1 MVAARRAV
9 LFVTEIGLQQC
20 HFEGDSEIGIKA
32 LQNGDMLSSS
42 FGYLLRDTLIHVTSL
57 RSFSFSH
64 IVRQGN
70 TVAHALAQ
78 RVRLSFPLIVWIEYV
93 PSDVDLFVSA
103 NCSVS

>member
-9 LFVTEIGLQQC
+9 LFATKIGLQQC
-20 HFEGDSEIGIKA
+20 HFEVDSEIGIKA
-32 LQNGDMLSSS
+32 LQNGDILSSS
-42 FGYLLRDTLIHVTSL
+42 FGHLVRDTLIHVTSL

-78 RVRLSFPLIVWIEYV
+78 SVRLSFPLIVWMEYV
-93 PSDVDLFVSA
+93 PSDVGLFVSA
-103 NCSVS
+103 DCSVS

>member
-9 LFVTEIGLQQC
+9 LFATEIGLQQC

-32 LQNGDMLSSS
+32 LQNGDILSSS
-42 FGYLLRDTLIHVTSL
+42 FGHLVRDTLIHVTSL

-78 RVRLSFPLIVWIEYV
+78 SARLSFPLIVWMEYV
-93 PSDVDLFVSA
+93 PSNVGLFVSA
-103 NCSVS
+103 DCSVS